1 MKQNSTVYLTYALDK
16 EGKLVHIDDVP
27 NGDECNCFCPHC
39 KSHLCAKNGGK
50 IKTHHFAH
58 LSGADCKSAVESA
71 LHIMAKDIL
80 SKHKRIMLPPISEI
94 EQAKSIEFTEVELE
108 KTSDFGLRP
117 DCECYYG
124 KESEKRI
131 WIEFKRTHAVDQKKK
146 GKIISAKIDCIEIDI
161 NSCKLNPEEVKRFLT
176 EVHEKRVWI
185 YNKEYTYSE
194 NKERDHHYT
203 SHYSYRTCP
212 DDVYHKVPIHR
223 TFAKEET
230 GNIVNLKS
238 NDNID
243 TNKHNYYCLACGK
256 EVTLENIGG
265 VYSFIHLNE
274 NNNDFCEYEQYLHK
288 SAKAIIY
295 DKFQKSEKF
304 EIEINHP
311 HVCSRK
317 DCKLFIKELCIEWL
331 PQRHNLKSLRY
342 NKCTI
347 DAELPN
353 TDKRADLLLS
363 HKENPQNDIIINLS
377 YNSNDLDS
385 LHIRRIDLIINNE
398 KDLEN
403 LINNPLKGRCFN
415 FDANERTAEI
425 SSYISRFE
433 LFGTGRCYNEIVNC
447 KDIGK
452 ASEKKST
459 VLTIYFK
466 GQYEYTYTENLGLFH
481 CLNENLTACYCN
493 LCTHLRKY
501 GREYICKIYK
511 TKGTPHYPLEPKNK
525 PINCQFFELNEDLKH
540 EIEEDEAYINRRVI
554 FPVENLTNP

>member
-39 KSHLCAKNGGK
+39 NSPLCAKNGGK

-58 LSGADCKSAVESA
+58 LSGADCKGAVESA
-71 LHIMAKDIL
+71 LHIMAKEVL
-80 SKHKRIMLPPISEI
+80 SKYKKIMLPPIPYK
-94 EQAKSIEFTEVELE
+94 QTAQCLEFTEVELE

-124 KESEKRI
+124 EESEKRI
-131 WIEFKRTHAVDQKKK
+131 WIEFKRTHAVDQNKK
-146 GKIISAKIDCIEIDI
+146 GKIISAKIDCVEIDL
-161 NSCKLNPEEVKRFLT
+161 NSCEQDPDKVKQFLIEESKNRI
-176 EVHEKRVWI
+176 WI
-185 YNKEYTYSE
+185 YNEEHNQIIQNYTRE
-194 NKERDHHYT
+194 KTLKCRA
-203 SHYSYRTCP
+203 
-212 DDVYHKVPIHR
+212 
-223 TFAKEET
+223 FAREDNGK
-230 GNIVNLKS
+230 IVNLNY

-243 TNKHNYYCLACGK
+243 TNEHKYYCLACEE
-256 EVTLENIGG
+256 EVTLENIRG
-265 VYSFIHLNE
+265 VYSFVHLNE
-274 NNNDFCEYEQYLHK
+274 EHNQRCINELYFIRA
-288 SAKAIIY
+288 AKAIIY
-295 DKFQKSEKF
+295 DKFEKSDKF

-311 HVCSRK
+311 HVCSSRK
-317 DCKLFIKELCIEWL
+317 DCKLFIKELCIEWRPL
-331 PQRHNLKSLRY
+331 PHNLKSLGY

-377 YNSNDLDS
+377 YNINDFDS
-385 LHIRRIDLIINNE
+385 SHIRSIDLTINDE

-403 LINNPLKGRCFN
+403 LINNPLKGRYNN
-415 FDANERTAEI
+415 FDANEQTAEI
-425 SSYISRFE
+425 SSHIRRFE
-433 LFGTGRCYNEIVNC
+433 LFDTGRCYNEIVNC

-466 GQYEYTYTENLGLFH
+466 GQFEYTYIENFGLLH

-493 LCTHLRKY
+493 LCTHLKKY
-501 GREYICKIYK
+501 GKEYICKIHK
-511 TKGTPHYPLEPKNK
+511 TKNTPHYPFETRNK
-525 PINCQFFELNEDLKH
+525 PINCQFFKLNEDLKD
-540 EIEEDEAYINRRVI
+540 EIEEDETYINRIV
-554 FPVENLTNP
+554 VYHDENITKH

>member
-27 NGDECNCFCPHC
+27 NGYECGCFCPHC
-39 KSHLCAKNGGK
+39 KNPLCAKNGGK

-71 LHIMAKDIL
+71 LHIMAKEVL
-80 SKHKRIMLPPISEI
+80 SKYKKIMLPPIPYKQTAQCLELTRI
-94 EQAKSIEFTEVELE
+94 EPE
-108 KTSDFGLRP
+108 KTSDCGLRP

-124 KESEKRI
+124 EESEKRI

-146 GKIISAKIDCIEIDI
+146 GKIISAKIDCVEIDL
-161 NSCKLNPEEVKRFLT
+161 NSCEQDPDKVKQFLIEESTNRI
-176 EVHEKRVWI
+176 WI
-185 YNKEYTYSE
+185 YNKEHKYSDPE
-194 NKERDHHYT
+194 ERKHNQTKDY
-203 SHYSYRTCP
+203 YNYC
-212 DDVYHKVPIHR
+212 DQPILR
-223 TFAKEET
+223 RFAREDT
-230 GNIVNLKS
+230 GKIVNLKY

-243 TNKHNYYCLACGK
+243 TNEHKYYCLACEE
-256 EVTLENIGG
+256 EVTLENIRG
-265 VYSFIHLNE
+265 VYSFVHLNE
-274 NNNDFCEYEQYLHK
+274 EHNQRCINELYFIRA
-288 SAKAIIY
+288 AKAIIY
-295 DKFQKSEKF
+295 DKFEKSDKF

-311 HVCSRK
+311 HVCSRE
-317 DCKLFIKELCIEWL
+317 DCKLFIKELCIEWRPL
-331 PQRHNLKSLRY
+331 PHNLKSLGY

-377 YNSNDLDS
+377 YNSNDFDS
-385 LHIRRIDLIINNE
+385 SHIRSIDLTINDE

-403 LINNPLKGRCFN
+403 LITNPLKGRCFN

-466 GQYEYTYTENLGLFH
+466 GQNGYTYTENLGLFH

-493 LCTHLRKY
+493 LCTHLKEY
-501 GREYICKIYK
+501 GREYICKIHK
-511 TKGTPHYPLEPKNK
+511 TKNTPHYPFETRNK
-525 PINCQFFELNEDLKH
+525 PINCQFFKLNEDLKD
-540 EIEEDEAYINRRVI
+540 EIEEDETYINRIV
-554 FPVENLTNP
+554 VYHDENITKH

>member
-27 NGDECNCFCPHC
+27 NGDECGCFCPHC
-39 KSHLCAKNGGK
+39 KSPLCAKNGGK

-58 LSGADCKSAVESA
+58 LSGTDCGHGIESA
-71 LHIMAKDIL
+71 LHLMAKEVL
-80 SKHKRIMLPPISEI
+80 YKHKKIMLPPIPYKQTAQCLELTRI
-94 EQAKSIEFTEVELE
+94 EPE

-124 KESEKRI
+124 EESEKRI

-146 GKIISAKIDCIEIDI
+146 GKIISEKIDCVEIDI
-161 NSCKLNPEEVKRFLT
+161 NSCELNPEKIEQFLIKEST
-176 EVHEKRVWI
+176 NRDWI
-185 YNKEYTYSE
+185 YNEEY
-194 NKERDHHYT
+194 NQIIQNYT
-203 SHYSYRTCP
+203 REKTLKC
-212 DDVYHKVPIHR
+212 R
-223 TFAKEET
+223 AFARVDSGK
-230 GNIVNLKS
+230 IVNLNY

-243 TNKHNYYCLACGK
+243 TNEHKYYCLACEE
-256 EVTLENIGG
+256 EVTLENIRG
-265 VYSFIHLNE
+265 VYSFVHLNE
-274 NNNDFCEYEQYLHK
+274 EHNQRCINELYFIRA
-288 SAKAIIY
+288 AKAIIY
-295 DKFQKSEKF
+295 DKFEKSDKF

-331 PQRHNLKSLRY
+331 PQRHNLKSLGY

-377 YNSNDLDS
+377 YNSNDFDS
-385 LHIRRIDLIINNE
+385 SHIRNIRSIDLTINDE

-403 LINNPLKGRCFN
+403 LINNPLKGRYSK

-501 GREYICKIYK
+501 RREYICKIYK

-525 PINCQFFELNEDLKH
+525 AINCQFFELNENLKH

-554 FPVENLTNP
+554 FPDENKPKL